1 MINQTKKDNIYAH
14 LFMSFLKLGL
24 TAFGGPA
31 MIAYIKQLSV
41 TRNKWL
47 DEETFKDGV
56 ALCQSIPGATAMQMA
71 AYVGLR
77 SNGLIGALLSY
88 AGFGLPAFILMLILS
103 IAYTNSYNLPQVIS
117 LFKGLQVVVVAII
130 TNATY
135 SFGKGIFKNYKE
147 ILIALISA
155 ALLWLGVS
163 PFVVIIGAAAA
174 GTVFFMNTGSPGLPT
189 HIWNKNQKEF
199 KQVVLLLF
207 ILLAG
212 LAGLYIA
219 NIKLFNLATLMLKI
233 DLFAFGGGFG
243 SVPLMLHEIV
253 DVRKWIDSKTF
264 MDGIALGQVTPGPI
278 VITATFVGYL
288 MYGFAGAFVATV
300 AVFTPSFLILTGV
313 TPFFDRLKT
322 SKYFVGT
329 IKGILATFVGLLFYA
344 TITFASA
351 VPWDVVRVL
360 LALGALIALI
370 RKIDIL
376 YVVLAG
382 AVLSVI
388 IF

>member
-1 MINQTKKDNIYAH
+1 MPIIRHSTKMINQTKKDNIYAH

-47 DEETFKDGV
+47 DEKTFKDGV

-88 AGFGLPAFILMLILS
+88 VGFGLPAFILMLILS
-103 IAYTNSYNLPQVIS
+103 VAYVGAHELPFAVS
-117 LFKGLQVVVVAII
+117 LFKGLQVIVVSII

-147 ILIALISA
+147 ILIAIISA
-155 ALLWLGVS
+155 ALLWLGIS
-163 PFVVIIGAAAA
+163 PFVVIMGAALA
-174 GTVFFMNTGSPGLPT
+174 GTLSFVNPGSPALPT
-189 HIWNKNQKEF
+189 HIGKRNQREL
-199 KQVVLLLF
+199 KQVTLLSF
-207 ILLAG
+207 IFLTG

-219 NIKLFNLATLMLKI
+219 NIKLFHLTTLMLKI

-253 DVRKWIDSKTF
+253 DIRKWMDSKTF
-264 MDGIALGQVTPGPI
+264 MDGMPWGQVTPGPI
-278 VITATFVGYL
+278 VITAHFVG
-288 MYGFAGAFVATV
+288 
-300 AVFTPSFLILTGV
+300 
-313 TPFFDRLKT
+313 
-322 SKYFVGT
+322 
-329 IKGILATFVGLLFYA
+329 
-344 TITFASA
+344 
-351 VPWDVVRVL
+351 
-360 LALGALIALI
+360 
-370 RKIDIL
+370 
-376 YVVLAG
+376 
-382 AVLSVI
+382 
-388 IF
+388 